1 MDGAWET
8 GGRGGACGN
17 PANSPPETVAKS
29 WLLRGKRAARL
40 PGNPCQGFR
49 DPSQFGQRLLMV
61 PGVEGRLVYA
71 ERPARVKLPRREGG
85 GDSITLRRSEEEAEL
100 GVQAHAG

>member
-8 GGRGGACGN
+8 GGRGSACGN

-61 PGVEGRLVYA
+61 PGVEGRL
-71 ERPARVKLPRREGG
+71 EGQTPPRRRR

>member
-1 MDGAWET
+1 
-8 GGRGGACGN
+8 
-17 PANSPPETVAKS
+17 
-29 WLLRGKRAARL
+29 
-40 PGNPCQGFR
+40 
-49 DPSQFGQRLLMV
+49 MV

-71 ERPARVKLPRREGG
+71 ERPARVKLPREGG